1 MNVVDQ
7 IIASPASPAGV
18 ISTTDTD
25 TDTGDWAEQ
34 TRRVQTRDLL
44 VRAAYA
50 PPGEAQVLELRALHL
65 NLPLVAA
72 AAGRLGLSGEQ
83 LTEAEHVA
91 MDGLLEAV
99 RAFDPY
105 GELEFAD
112 LAASYVEQRL
122 GAADGLSRRTP
133 PPAPR

>member
-7 IIASPASPAGV
+7 IIPSPASLGGAVGHPDA
-18 ISTTDTD
+18 
-25 TDTGDWAEQ
+25 GDWAEQ

-65 NLPLVAA
+65 NLPLVAEA
-72 AAGRLGLSGEQ
+72 ADRLGLTGEQ

-112 LAASYVEQRL
+112 IAPSYVEQRL
-122 GAADGLSRRTP
+122 SAAARVGPR
-133 PPAPR
+133 PAPATPR